1 MIKLAFQPRPP
12 QLTDEKV
19 AQLTLD
25 FKTTGKAVWNT
36 PYIKAAL
43 LKMSHGKCCYCECKI
58 DEESKYI
65 EVELFYP
72 KGLYKDDVL
81 NWQNL
86 LPCCKRCNGY
96 KSNFDTKTQPIV
108 HPVWNTP
115 STHFYFKKYRL
126 RAKDDI
132 GKLSINKLQL
142 NEIDELVTPRYEI
155 AIQLETK
162 LDDLLDEIN
171 TGSDNQS
178 KFVRILKSLM
188 RKGSDTQKYA
198 ALCATII
205 LESEDYQ
212 ALKTIFQKNNW
223 WTSDFEALE
232 AVLQKNALRFVAAL

>member
-36 PYIKAAL
+36 PYIKDAL
-43 LKMSHGKCCYCECKI
+43 LKMSHGKCCYCECKLE
-58 DEESKYI
+58 EESKYMEI
-65 EVELFYP
+65 EHFYA
-72 KGLYKDDVL
+72 KSLYPDDVL
-81 NWQNL
+81 NWYNL

-96 KSNFDTKTQPIV
+96 KGNFDTKNQPIV
-108 HPVWNTP
+108 HPVLNTP
-115 STHFYFKKYRL
+115 STHFYFEKYRL
-126 RAKDDI
+126 RAKDEI
-132 GKLSINKLQL
+132 AKLSINKLQL

-171 TGSDNQS
+171 AGSDNQA

-188 RKGSDTQKYA
+188 QKGNNTQKYA
-198 ALCATII
+198 ALCATIV

-212 ALKTIFQKNNW
+212 TLKTVFQKNHW
-223 WTSDFEALE
+223 WAKEMNDLE
-232 AVLQKNALRFVAAL
+232 GILCKNALLRSEIL